1 MLNED
6 KVEELVEAI
15 EKSFNCV
22 TGVDFWSVVQKERGN
37 KTEIKINI
45 IYVDDNED
53 DVYKID
59 NNLHELDT
67 ILKNININVVSK
79 LVFNT
84 GDTYPNGTSS
94 YSLKFLIEEN

>member
-22 TGVDFWSVVQKERGN
+22 TGVDFWSVVQKEKGN
-37 KTEIKINI
+37 KTEVQIGI
-45 IYVDDNED
+45 IYVDANED

-59 NNLHELDT
+59 NNSHILDT

-79 LVFNT
+79 PIFDI
-84 GDTYPNGTSS
+84 GDTYPDGSS
-94 YSLKFLIEEN
+94 YYSLRFLIE